1 MRTISPLASSEA
13 PPRLAQP
20 RRAALL
26 DRDGVLNPSAFRD
39 GRPRAPLALEDFVPY
54 PWARVAV
61 ATLRRAGLV
70 CLVVT
75 NQPDV
80 AAGTLGP
87 QVLDAMHERL
97 VREVGVD
104 AIYVCPHGQ
113 ADRCDCRKPRP
124 GLLRRAAADWNVDLL
139 ASFMVGDRASDVEAG
154 RAAGCVTLL
163 VDGPENGAA
172 EPHYRAAT
180 LLGAADLIL
189 TLTRDANET
198 FRRLCQPVRA

>member
-1 MRTISPLASSEA
+1 MT
-13 PPRLAQP
+13 P
-20 RRAALL
+20 RRAAFL
-26 DRDGVLNPSAFRD
+26 DRDGVLNPLPFRD
-39 GRPRAPLALEDFVPY
+39 GRPRAPLALEEFTPY

-61 ATLRRAGLV
+61 AALREAGLL

-80 AAGTLGP
+80 ATGALDP
-87 QVLDAMHERL
+87 RVLDAMHERL

-104 AIYVCPHGQ
+104 AVYVCPHDNE
-113 ADRCDCRKPRP
+113 DRCDCRKPRP

-139 ASFMVGDRASDVEAG
+139 ASFMVGDRPSDVEAG
-154 RAAGCVTLL
+154 RTAGCVTIL

-172 EPHYRAAT
+172 DPHYRASS
-180 LLGAADLIL
+180 LLSAADTIL

-198 FRRLCQPVRA
+198 FRRLCQPV

>member
-1 MRTISPLASSEA
+1 MT
-13 PPRLAQP
+13 P

-26 DRDGVLNPSAFRD
+26 DRDGVLNPSALRD
-39 GRPRAPLALEDFVPY
+39 GRPRAPLALEDFTPY
-54 PWARVAV
+54 PWSRIAV
-61 ATLRRAGLV
+61 AALHQAGLL

-80 AAGTLGP
+80 AAGALDP
-87 QVLDAMHERL
+87 HALDAMHERL

-104 AIYVCPHGQ
+104 AVYVCPHG
-113 ADRCDCRKPRP
+113 AEDRCDCRKPRA

-154 RAAGCVTLL
+154 RAAGCTTIL
-163 VDGPENGAA
+163 VDGPQNGAA
-172 EPHYRAAT
+172 EPHYHAAT

-198 FRRLCQPVRA
+198 FRRLCQPV

>member
-1 MRTISPLASSEA
+1 MVA
-13 PPRLAQP
+13 P

-26 DRDGVLNPSAFRD
+26 DRDGVLNPSPFRD
-39 GRPRAPLALEDFVPY
+39 GRPHAPLTLEEFTPY

-61 ATLRRAGLV
+61 AALREAGLA

-80 AAGTLGP
+80 ATGALDP
-87 QVLDAMHERL
+87 RVLDAMHERL

-104 AIYVCPHGQ
+104 AIYVCPHGHEE
-113 ADRCDCRKPRP
+113 RCDCRKPRP
-124 GLLRRAAADWNVDLL
+124 GLLRRAAADWNVDLF

-154 RAAGCVTLL
+154 RAAGCATIL
-163 VDGPENGAA
+163 VDGPQNGTA
-172 EPHYRAAT
+172 EPHYRAST
-180 LLGAADLIL
+180 LLGATDLIL

-198 FRRLCQPVRA
+198 FRRLCQPV